1 MKEERT
7 KKVTKKSPI
16 ADPGY
21 CARAVAAATA
31 AMPPASPGV
40 AEREKSRRVTVTK
53 KEAEKRR
60 KREKERA
67 RKRKKETWG
76 NRETERRRE
85 RTGERKR
92 EEREECAAWLS
103 VAIINHVLVSRLAPR
118 RQGYLTKGI
127 RQ

>member
-1 MKEERT
+1 MAPTDERRKNEESYQEEFNRR
-7 KKVTKKSPI
+7 
-16 ADPGY
+16 PGY

-76 NRETERRRE
+76 NSETERRRE

-92 EEREECAAWLS
+92 EERGVRCMALRCD
-103 VAIINHVLVSRLAPR
+103 H
-118 RQGYLTKGI
+118 
-127 RQ
+127 